1 MHEFGTNLGIAYQIY
16 DDCIDIFG
24 QERQA
29 GKSLGTDMKKGKL
42 TLPFLLL
49 LQHTSAADRRELG
62 EMIFRNE
69 PSEHTRLLNLAMGNG
84 VVAESLTTIDRF
96 IARAEAS
103 LGHLPS
109 NVYSRTLSA
118 LPGFIADKSR
128 LLLKEEVAA

>member
-1 MHEFGTNLGIAYQIY
+1 
-16 DDCIDIFG
+16 
-24 QERQA
+24 
-29 GKSLGTDMKKGKL
+29 MKKGKL

-49 LQHTSAADRRELG
+49 LRHTTAADRREVG

-69 PSEHTRLLNLAMGNG
+69 PSEHGRLLNLVMGNG

-103 LGHLPS
+103 LVDLPS
-109 NVYSRTLSA
+109 NIYSRTLSA
-118 LPGFIADKSR
+118 LPAFIADKSR

>member
-16 DDCIDIFG
+16 DDCVDIFG

-49 LQHTSAADRRELG
+49 LHHTSAAERRGLG
-62 EMIFRNE
+62 EAIFRND
-69 PSEHTRLLNLAMGNG
+69 PTEHMRLLHLALGNG
-84 VVAESLTTIDRF
+84 VVAESLLTIDRF

-103 LGHLPS
+103 LIDLPS
-109 NVYSRTLSA
+109 NIYSQTLLASRVSS
-118 LPGFIADKSR
+118 PKKSR